1 MTLVSCSAMDRP
13 MVIPPMNWD
22 RAVRGLM
29 ILPAAKTP
37 SNRGARISPVSAFTR
52 ASANWAPNA

>member
-1 MTLVSCSAMDRP
+1 

-29 ILPAAKTP
+29 IRPAAKTP
-37 SNRGARISPVSAFTR
+37 SSRGTRISPVSAFTR
-52 ASANWAPNA
+52 ASANWAPKA